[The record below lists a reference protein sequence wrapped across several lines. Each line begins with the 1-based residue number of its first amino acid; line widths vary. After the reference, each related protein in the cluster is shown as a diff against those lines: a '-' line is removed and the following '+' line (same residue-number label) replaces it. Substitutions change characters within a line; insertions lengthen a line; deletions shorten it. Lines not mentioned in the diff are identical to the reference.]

1 MALTSR
7 FGLDIQANY
16 SSALDLV
23 TAQANMLKSYSAVL
37 ATGTGAGQADKIFS
51 DTRTLAASASEDLD
65 LIGTTLL
72 DAFGAVVTFTKIK
85 ALIVSAAAANTNN
98 VLVGGVASGL
108 STILV
113 PAATGIMT
121 VRPGATF
128 AVFAGQADATGYGV
142 TATTADLLHI
152 ANSAGSTSVT
162 FDIIIVGT
170 SA

>member
-7 FGLDIQANY
+7 FNLDIQANY
-16 SSALDLV
+16 SAALDLV

-37 ATGTGAGQADKIFS
+37 ATGTGAGQSDKIFS
-51 DTRTLAASASEDLD
+51 DTRTLSGSASEDLD
-65 LIGTTLL
+65 LIGTALL
-72 DAFGAVVTFTKIK
+72 DAFGAVVTFVKIK
-85 ALIVSAAAANTNN
+85 ALIVSAAAANTGNI
-98 VLVGGVASGL
+98 LVGGVAAGL
-108 STILV
+108 STLIV
-113 PAATGIMT
+113 PQTTGIVT

-152 ANSAGSTSVT
+152 ANSAAGNATY
-162 FDIIIVGT
+162 DIIIVGT